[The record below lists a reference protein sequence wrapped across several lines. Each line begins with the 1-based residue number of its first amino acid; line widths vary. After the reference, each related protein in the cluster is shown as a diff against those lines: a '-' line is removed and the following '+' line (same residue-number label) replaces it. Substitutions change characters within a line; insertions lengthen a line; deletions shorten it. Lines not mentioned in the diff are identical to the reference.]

1 MSSQETFCLPSGST
15 KPPATKALVVVSNS
29 RIVTA
34 SLPPFDRVTRQR
46 VSSGGRQPAPLNTQL
61 ASSALDRASMS
72 RIVSHWGVA
81 VR

>member
-1 MSSQETFCLPSGST
+1 LSSQLTFCLPSGST
-15 KPPATKALVVVSNS
+15 KPPSTKVRVVVSNS

-34 SLPPFDRVTRQR
+34 SLPPFDSETRQR

-61 ASSALDRASMS
+61 AFSALDRASMS
-72 RIVSHWGVA
+72 RIVSHCGSA